1 MENEKGSFP
10 LFITCTQLC
19 KSLHW
24 LDGLSVLVC
33 DTFPLDAFLG
43 ITGSAKK
50 VLVGNSI
57 SGQKG
62 LTPL

>member
-50 VLVGNSI
+50 VLVDN
-57 SGQKG
+57 
-62 LTPL
+62 